1 MEAHV
6 IKGMFFPSSHGCEI
20 STINA
25 EFDSFWLL
33 SEEFNFFQVGLVAH
47 HSFFSTFEK

>member
-25 EFDSFWLL
+25 ECQRILMPSNCDAGDDS
-33 SEEFNFFQVGLVAH
+33 
-47 HSFFSTFEK
+47 